1 MFPRKI
7 KTLEFSGKKIEVH
20 DLTVAEVED
29 ILQRLNN
36 TFVCPHGLGKV
47 TPEQCEA
54 NRKRSRLGE
63 IGQTK
68 PMLEACKN
76 CTEWEALCQEV
87 YRKESEVSS
96 ISFLFKDLDEYIIKL
111 TTGLSEEEIKQM
123 PEHVLAK
130 VREAIRELNPFF
142 SKAVDE
148 LLETAR
154 KLQEKTLQNS

>member
-20 DLTVAEVED
+20 DLTVAEVEN

-36 TFVCPHGLGKV
+36 T
-47 TPEQCEA
+47 E
-54 NRKRSRLGE
+54 
-63 IGQTK
+63 
-68 PMLEACKN
+68 
-76 CTEWEALCQEV
+76 
-87 YRKESEVSS
+87 ESKLSS
-96 ISFLFKDLDEYIIKL
+96 INFLFKDLDEYIIKL